1 VSLSKGVEKTMAM
14 QQFQPPSLIGAT
26 NATVNTNGVNPF
38 LDRYTAARAAGP
50 VMAYEYKAM
59 KPKKQLKEIVKVL
72 KPEKKKFLKIPYSF
86 KYNYKDRCVICGTQ
100 KFWTADDTRRPP
112 LPLHK
117 VRKGYPMRGTYCE
130 KHAAI
135 HMQYEMLEQQI
146 LAEEHGLSFSAYIP
160 SAKSLNPVNL
170 VKSGP
175 LTNLRQEDINSL
187 ASLGWNISPPQN
199 ASASPEEQLYSLMIQ
214 QSAMSERVKSLLTKG
229 VEVPVETTESET

>member
-1 VSLSKGVEKTMAM
+1 M
-14 QQFQPPSLIGAT
+14 QFNPPSLIGAT
-26 NATVNTNGVNPF
+26 NATVNAGPNPF
-38 LDRYTAARAAGP
+38 MDRLTAARAAGP
-50 VMAYEYKAM
+50 IMAYEYKAL

-72 KPEKKKFLKIPYSF
+72 KPEKKTFLKIPYSF

-160 SAKSLNPVNL
+160 SARSLNPVNL

-175 LTNLRQEDINSL
+175 ITQLKQEDINSL
-187 ASLGWNISPPQN
+187 TSLGWTVEPPVSEN
-199 ASASPEEQLYSLMIQ
+199 SSKEEQLYALMIQ
-214 QSAMSERVKSLLTKG
+214 NTAMSAKIKSLLTEG
-229 VEVPVETTESET
+229 VKIEAQEGGE

>member
-1 VSLSKGVEKTMAM
+1 MSM
-14 QQFQPPSLIGAT
+14 QFNPPSLIGAT
-26 NATVNTNGVNPF
+26 NATVNAGPNPF
-38 LDRYTAARAAGP
+38 MDRLTAARAAGP
-50 VMAYEYKAM
+50 IMAYEYKAL

-72 KPEKKKFLKIPYSF
+72 KPEKKTFLKIPYSF

-160 SAKSLNPVNL
+160 SARSLNPVNL

-175 LTNLRQEDINSL
+175 ITQLKQEDINSL
-187 ASLGWNISPPQN
+187 TSLGWTVEPPTSEN
-199 ASASPEEQLYSLMIQ
+199 SSKEEQLYALMIQ
-214 QSAMSERVKSLLTKG
+214 NTAMSAKIKSLLTEG
-229 VEVPVETTESET
+229 VKIEAQEGGE

>member
-1 VSLSKGVEKTMAM
+1 MTM
-14 QQFQPPSLIGAT
+14 QQFNPPSLIGAT

-38 LDRYTAARAAGP
+38 MDRLTAARAAGP
-50 VMAYEYKAM
+50 IMAYEFKSL

-72 KPEKKKFLKIPYSF
+72 KPEKKTFLKVPYGF

-100 KFWTADDTRRPP
+100 KFWTADDARRPP

-175 LTNLRQEDINSL
+175 ITQLKQEDINSL
-187 ASLGWNISPPQN
+187 SSLGWKIIPPAN
-199 ASASPEEQLYSLMIQ
+199 EASSKEEQLYAMMIENA
-214 QSAMSERVKSLLTKG
+214 AMSERIKSLLTEG
-229 VEVPVETTESET
+229 VKVTTQEGAE

>member
-1 VSLSKGVEKTMAM
+1 MSM
-14 QQFQPPSLIGAT
+14 QFNPPSLIGAT
-26 NATVNTNGVNPF
+26 NATVNAGPNPF
-38 LDRYTAARAAGP
+38 MDRLTAARAAGP
-50 VMAYEYKAM
+50 IMPYEYKAL

-72 KPEKKKFLKIPYSF
+72 KPEKKTFLKIPYSF

-175 LTNLRQEDINSL
+175 ITQLKQEDINSL
-187 ASLGWNISPPQN
+187 TSLGWSIQPPVTEN
-199 ASASPEEQLYSLMIQ
+199 SSKEEQLYALMIENT
-214 QSAMSERVKSLLTKG
+214 AMSAKIKSLLTEG
-229 VEVPVETTESET
+229 VKITTQEESN

>member
-1 VSLSKGVEKTMAM
+1 MSM
-14 QQFQPPSLIGAT
+14 QFNPPSLIGAT
-26 NATVNTNGVNPF
+26 NATVNAGPNPF
-38 LDRYTAARAAGP
+38 MDRLTAARAAGP
-50 VMAYEYKAM
+50 IMAYEYKAL

-72 KPEKKKFLKIPYSF
+72 KPEKKTFLKIPYSF

-160 SAKSLNPVNL
+160 SARSLNPVNL

-175 LTNLRQEDINSL
+175 ITQLKQEDINSL
-187 ASLGWNISPPQN
+187 TSLGWTVEPPISEN
-199 ASASPEEQLYSLMIQ
+199 SSKEEQLYALMIQ
-214 QSAMSERVKSLLTKG
+214 NTAMSAKIKSLLTEG
-229 VEVPVETTESET
+229 VKIETQEGGE

>member
-1 VSLSKGVEKTMAM
+1 M
-14 QQFQPPSLIGAT
+14 QFNPPSLIGAT
-26 NATVNTNGVNPF
+26 NATVNAGPNPF
-38 LDRYTAARAAGP
+38 MDRLTAARAAGP
-50 VMAYEYKAM
+50 IMAYEYKAL

-72 KPEKKKFLKIPYSF
+72 KPEKKTFLKLPYSF

-160 SAKSLNPVNL
+160 SARSLNPVNL

-175 LTNLRQEDINSL
+175 ITQLKQEDINSL
-187 ASLGWNISPPQN
+187 TSLGWAITPPVN
-199 ASASPEEQLYSLMIQ
+199 GNSSKEEQLYALMIENT
-214 QSAMSERVKSLLTKG
+214 AMSAKIKSLLTEG
-229 VEVPVETTESET
+229 VKITTQEETN

>member
-1 VSLSKGVEKTMAM
+1 
-14 QQFQPPSLIGAT
+14 
-26 NATVNTNGVNPF
+26 
-38 LDRYTAARAAGP
+38 
-50 VMAYEYKAM
+50 
-59 KPKKQLKEIVKVL
+59 
-72 KPEKKKFLKIPYSF
+72 
-86 KYNYKDRCVICGTQ
+86 
-100 KFWTADDTRRPP
+100 
-112 LPLHK
+112 
-117 VRKGYPMRGTYCE
+117 MRGTYCE

-175 LTNLRQEDINSL
+175 LTTLRQEDINSL

-229 VEVPVETTESET
+229 VEVPVETTESEA

>member
-1 VSLSKGVEKTMAM
+1 MSM
-14 QQFQPPSLIGAT
+14 QFNPPSLIGAT
-26 NATVNTNGVNPF
+26 NATVNAGPNPF
-38 LDRYTAARAAGP
+38 MDRLTAARAAGP
-50 VMAYEYKAM
+50 IMAYEYKSL

-72 KPEKKKFLKIPYSF
+72 KPEKKTFLKVPYSF

-160 SAKSLNPVNL
+160 SARSLNPVNL

-175 LTNLRQEDINSL
+175 ITQLKQEDINSL
-187 ASLGWNISPPQN
+187 TSLGWTVEPPVSEN
-199 ASASPEEQLYSLMIQ
+199 SSKEEQLYALMIQ
-214 QSAMSERVKSLLTKG
+214 NTAMSAKIKSLLTEG
-229 VEVPVETTESET
+229 VKIETQEGGE

>member
-1 VSLSKGVEKTMAM
+1 MTM
-14 QQFQPPSLIGAT
+14 QQFNPPSLIGAT

-38 LDRYTAARAAGP
+38 MDRLTAARAAGP
-50 VMAYEYKAM
+50 IMAYEFKSL

-72 KPEKKKFLKIPYSF
+72 KPEKKTFLKVPYSF

-100 KFWTADDTRRPP
+100 KFWTADDARRPP

-175 LTNLRQEDINSL
+175 ITQLKQEDINSL
-187 ASLGWNISPPQN
+187 SSLGWKIIPPAN
-199 ASASPEEQLYSLMIQ
+199 EASSKEEQLYAMMIENA
-214 QSAMSERVKSLLTKG
+214 AMSERIKSLLTEG
-229 VEVPVETTESET
+229 VKVTTQEGAE

>member
-1 VSLSKGVEKTMAM
+1 M
-14 QQFQPPSLIGAT
+14 QFNPPSLIGAT
-26 NATVNTNGVNPF
+26 NATVNAGPNPF
-38 LDRYTAARAAGP
+38 MDRLTAARAAGP
-50 VMAYEYKAM
+50 IMAYEYKAL

-72 KPEKKKFLKIPYSF
+72 KPEKKTFLKLPYSF

-100 KFWTADDTRRPP
+100 KCWTADDTRRPP

-160 SAKSLNPVNL
+160 SARSLNPVNL

-175 LTNLRQEDINSL
+175 ITQLKQEDINSL
-187 ASLGWNISPPQN
+187 TSLGWAITPPVN
-199 ASASPEEQLYSLMIQ
+199 GNSSKEEQLYALMIENT
-214 QSAMSERVKSLLTKG
+214 AMSAKIKSLLTEG
-229 VEVPVETTESET
+229 VKITTQEETN

>member
-1 VSLSKGVEKTMAM
+1 MSM
-14 QQFQPPSLIGAT
+14 QFNPPSLIGAT
-26 NATVNTNGVNPF
+26 NATVNAGPNPF
-38 LDRYTAARAAGP
+38 MDRLTAARAAGP
-50 VMAYEYKAM
+50 IMAYEYKSL

-72 KPEKKKFLKIPYSF
+72 KPEKKTFLKIPYSF

-160 SAKSLNPVNL
+160 SARSLNPVNL

-175 LTNLRQEDINSL
+175 ITQLKQEDINSL
-187 ASLGWNISPPQN
+187 TSLGWTVEPPVSEN
-199 ASASPEEQLYSLMIQ
+199 SSKEEQLYALMIQ
-214 QSAMSERVKSLLTKG
+214 NTAMSAKIKSLLTEG
-229 VEVPVETTESET
+229 VKIETQEGGE

>member
-1 VSLSKGVEKTMAM
+1 MSM
-14 QQFQPPSLIGAT
+14 QFNPPSLIGAT
-26 NATVNTNGVNPF
+26 NATVNAGPNPF
-38 LDRYTAARAAGP
+38 MDRLTAARAAGP
-50 VMAYEYKAM
+50 IMAYEYKAL

-72 KPEKKKFLKIPYSF
+72 KPEKKTFLKIPYSF

-135 HMQYEMLEQQI
+135 HMQYEMLEQQK

-160 SAKSLNPVNL
+160 SARSLNPVNL

-175 LTNLRQEDINSL
+175 ITQLKQEDINSL
-187 ASLGWNISPPQN
+187 TSLGWTVEPPTSEN
-199 ASASPEEQLYSLMIQ
+199 SSKEEQLYALMIQ
-214 QSAMSERVKSLLTKG
+214 NTAMSAKIKSLLTEG
-229 VEVPVETTESET
+229 VKIEAQEGGE